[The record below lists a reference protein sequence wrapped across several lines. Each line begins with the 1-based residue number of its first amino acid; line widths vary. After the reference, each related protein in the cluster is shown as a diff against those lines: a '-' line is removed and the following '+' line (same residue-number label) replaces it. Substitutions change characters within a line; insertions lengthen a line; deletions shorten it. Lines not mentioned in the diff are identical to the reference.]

1 MSVKPR
7 VDFFFVKK
15 KKKPGSLRS
24 PNKQNKE
31 EKCQPISQTYKKLI
45 RENYE
50 QFYANKIGRPREMD
64 KFLDIYSLPELNQ
77 EEINNLNR
85 LITSSK
91 VESVIKKHL
100 ANRSPGLD
108 DFIREF
114 YQTYIEE
121 VIHTFLKLFQKT
133 EEERTTKF
141 IL

>member
-1 MSVKPR
+1 
-7 VDFFFVKK
+7 
-15 KKKPGSLRS
+15 
-24 PNKQNKE
+24 
-31 EKCQPISQTYKKLI
+31 
-45 RENYE
+45 
-50 QFYANKIGRPREMD
+50 MD